1 MKKLFILFIL
11 SVSFISG
18 VYSQKLTGNISSS
31 IYSFE
36 RFSSPK
42 YSLERFS
49 SPKNSEKSVRIFQ
62 LLNLNYSQK
71 DFTIKTNLN
80 LENDFS
86 QTLSTDPRLRL
97 YNFYAEGRNIFD
109 VATVRLGRQPL
120 FNALA
125 GGIFDGINIG
135 IKTDI
140 ISIKGY
146 YGANVPAYQKFEV
159 ISNWSDNYI
168 LGGKIFTDYLTN
180 TNISISYINKNF
192 KPQDYVAT
200 RLDLNLNP
208 IQVLIS
214 NKSNQYQYAQAEVN
228 YNLPNILNINTRYDY
243 DLNFSETSK
252 FQIDGE
258 YTEVKD
264 FTFRMYYNYRAPNL
278 RYNSI
283 FSVFDYGNTNE
294 FEGGIDYKINGKFTL
309 SGLYGVVNY
318 KDDKSQRFTLGIISN
333 FGTISYRKSMGY
345 AGELDALSFYSAYSF
360 LEGKLTPSVG
370 ISYTNYK
377 LFEESDKSNLT
388 TILTGINIRP
398 EPKLSFDLQFQYL
411 NSEIYKNDSR
421 FYFRVNYWF
430 NTAL

>member
-1 MKKLFILFIL
+1 
-11 SVSFISG
+11 
-18 VYSQKLTGNISSS
+18 
-31 IYSFE
+31 
-36 RFSSPK
+36 
-42 YSLERFS
+42 
-49 SPKNSEKSVRIFQ
+49 
-62 LLNLNYSQK
+62 
-71 DFTIKTNLN
+71 
-80 LENDFS
+80 
-86 QTLSTDPRLRL
+86 
-97 YNFYAEGRNIFD
+97 
-109 VATVRLGRQPL
+109 
-120 FNALA
+120 
-125 GGIFDGINIG
+125 
-135 IKTDI
+135 
-140 ISIKGY
+140 
-146 YGANVPAYQKFEV
+146 
-159 ISNWSDNYI
+159 
-168 LGGKIFTDYLTN
+168 
-180 TNISISYINKNF
+180 
-192 KPQDYVAT
+192 
-200 RLDLNLNP
+200 
-208 IQVLIS
+208 
-214 NKSNQYQYAQAEVN
+214 
-228 YNLPNILNINTRYDY
+228 
-243 DLNFSETSK
+243 
-252 FQIDGE
+252 
-258 YTEVKD
+258 
-264 FTFRMYYNYRAPNL
+264 MYYNYRAPNL

>member
-1 MKKLFILFIL
+1 MKKLFVLFIL

-31 IYSFE
+31 I
-36 RFSSPK
+36 